1 MIRVVIDTS
10 VLVSA
15 VISPAGPN
23 AELFDF
29 IVTRQLRPYLTD
41 AVLEEYER
49 VFQYDRLQ
57 HLDKRRIA
65 RLRTMLERVGVKVKP
80 SGRLKVSGHEDDNRI
95 YECAA
100 AAKADYIVTENTRH
114 FKKPYKFTKVITP
127 RRLLSLLHAGEA

>member
-23 AELFDF
+23 AQLFDF
-29 IVTRQLRPYLTD
+29 IVSKELRPYLTD
-41 AVLEEYER
+41 VVLEEYAR
-49 VFQYDRLQ
+49 VFEYERLQ

-65 RLRTMLERVGVKVKP
+65 RLRSVLERAGVKVRP
-80 SGRLKVSGHEDDNRI
+80 RGRLKISGHEEDNRI
-95 YECAA
+95 YECAL

-114 FKKPYKFTKVITP
+114 FKQAHKFTKIIT
-127 RRLLSLLHAGEA
+127 AGSC